1 LSINEVQIQGTGAD
15 MTKLALVLIRAY
27 IRDNNLNVKIVMT
40 VHDQIDTVCHK
51 DFAVEWAESL
61 RNLMEDAAKQ
71 VLNTDLLKADPNIT
85 DKWEK

>member
-1 LSINEVQIQGTGAD
+1 MTIQELG
-15 MTKLALVLIRAY
+15 VIFQH
-27 IRDNNLNVKIVMT
+27 NVPVKMVMT

-51 DFAVEWAESL
+51 DFAVEWAENL
-61 RNLMEDAAKQ
+61 RNLMEEAAKQ